1 MKVKSGI
8 GKERE
13 HDFQIKITQVGFK
26 DISRKGENERS
37 GMKEKSIQKPDKRK
51 KKWKC

>member
-1 MKVKSGI
+1 MQVKSGI

-13 HDFQIKITQVGFK
+13 HDCEIKITEVGFK
-26 DISRKGENERS
+26 DMSKKGENRRS
-37 GMKEKSIQKPDKRK
+37 DMKEKSIQKPDKRK